1 MHGIMPKSASNSSSR
16 VQRAR
21 TAASK
26 PNVKPEKKKLKRE
39 EREIKKEVKLEPVDL
54 AEEGDEEP
62 NRVNGEFI
70 SPRRAVKNLSRESH
84 SAELQVDDHILLHPD
99 YQKFSGHLEGSQ
111 E

>member
-39 EREIKKEVKLEPVDL
+39 EREIKKEVKLEPVEL
-54 AEEGDEEP
+54 AEERDEEL

-84 SAELQVDDHILLHPD
+84 SAELQVDHILSETSFLLKQFRTP
-99 YQKFSGHLEGSQ
+99 
-111 E
+111 